1 MLPKSKTSVFLVDDH
16 AMVREPLASLL
27 QAEGT
32 FDVVG
37 TAASAGAALPL
48 IRERKPDV
56 VLMDIDMD
64 GLQCFEAARVI
75 RADCPTS
82 QLVFL
87 SAFVTDHFIDQ
98 ALQVQARGYVTK
110 FESPQRIIQAI
121 REVAGG
127 GAFFSE
133 QVRSRIVIN
142 GHAASL
148 SSTSRSRAATLTRR
162 EREMVA
168 YYARGLAQKEIADLI
183 KIAKKTVE
191 HHITNAMRKLDIHSK
206 AELIRFALREGIV
219 PP

>member
-75 RADCPTS
+75 RTDCPTT

-121 REVAGG
+121 REVTGG

-148 SSTSRSRAATLTRR
+148 SSTSRSRVATLTRR

-206 AELIRFALREGIV
+206 AELIRFAVREGIV

>member
-1 MLPKSKTSVFLVDDH
+1 MLLKKKTTVFLVDDH
-16 AMVREPLASLL
+16 AMLREPLASML

-37 TAASAGAALPL
+37 TAESAGAALPL
-48 IRERKPDV
+48 IRERHPDI
-56 VLMDIDMD
+56 VLMDIDMA
-64 GLQCFEAARVI
+64 GLQCFEAARII
-75 RADCPTS
+75 RTDCPAT

-98 ALQVQARGYVTK
+98 ALEVQARGYVTK
-110 FESPQRIIQAI
+110 FESPERIIQAI

-133 QVRSRIVIN
+133 QVRSRIVID

-148 SSTSRSRAATLTRR
+148 SAASRSRAATLTRR

-206 AELIRFALREGIV
+206 AELIRFAVREGIV

>member
-1 MLPKSKTSVFLVDDH
+1 MLLKKKTAVFLVDDH
-16 AMVREPLASLL
+16 AMMREPLASML
-27 QAEGT
+27 QAEGS

-37 TAASAGAALPL
+37 SAASAGAALPL
-48 IRERKPDV
+48 IRERQPDI
-56 VLMDIDMD
+56 VLMDIDMA
-64 GLQCFEAARVI
+64 GLQCFEAAHII
-75 RADCPTS
+75 RAACPMT
-82 QLVFL
+82 QLIFL
-87 SAFVTDHFIDQ
+87 SAFVTDHFIDR
-98 ALQVQARGYVTK
+98 ALEVQARGYVTK
-110 FESPQRIIQAI
+110 FESPERIIQAI
-121 REVAGG
+121 REVAAG

-133 QVRSRIVIN
+133 QVRSRIVID

-148 SSTSRSRAATLTRR
+148 SALSRSRVATLTRR

-206 AELIRFALREGIV
+206 AELIRYAVREGIV

>member
-1 MLPKSKTSVFLVDDH
+1 MLLKKKTTVFLVDDH
-16 AMVREPLASLL
+16 AMLREPLASML

-37 TAASAGAALPL
+37 TAESAGAALPL
-48 IRERKPDV
+48 IRERHPDI
-56 VLMDIDMD
+56 VLMDIDMA
-64 GLQCFEAARVI
+64 GLQCFEAARII
-75 RADCPTS
+75 RTDCPTT

-98 ALQVQARGYVTK
+98 ALEVQARGYVTK
-110 FESPQRIIQAI
+110 FESPERIVQAI

-133 QVRSRIVIN
+133 QVRSRIVID

-148 SSTSRSRAATLTRR
+148 SAASRSRAATLTRR

-206 AELIRFALREGIV
+206 AELIRFAVREGIV

>member
-1 MLPKSKTSVFLVDDH
+1 MKKKTTVFLVDDH
-16 AMVREPLASLL
+16 AMLREPLASML
-27 QAEGT
+27 QAEGS
-32 FDVVG
+32 FDVIG
-37 TAASAGAALPL
+37 AAESAGAALPL
-48 IRERKPDV
+48 IRERRPDI
-56 VLMDIDMD
+56 VLMDIDMA
-64 GLQCFEAARVI
+64 GLQCFGAARTI
-75 RADCPTS
+75 RAECPTT

-98 ALQVQARGYVTK
+98 ALEVQARGYVTK
-110 FESPQRIIQAI
+110 FESPERIMQAI
-121 REVAGG
+121 REVAAG

-133 QVRSRIVIN
+133 QVRSRIVID

-148 SSTSRSRAATLTRR
+148 SSANRSRAATLTRR

-183 KIAKKTVE
+183 KIAQKTVE

-206 AELIRFALREGIV
+206 AELIRFAVREGIV